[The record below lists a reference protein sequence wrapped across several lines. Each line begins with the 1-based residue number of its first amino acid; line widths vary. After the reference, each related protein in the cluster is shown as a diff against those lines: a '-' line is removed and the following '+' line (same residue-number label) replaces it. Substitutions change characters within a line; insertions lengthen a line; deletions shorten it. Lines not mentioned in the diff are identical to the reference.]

1 MLTITKYITLANYWD
16 IACDRIFA
24 YYKKRENVRYEYMK
38 MIQCELG
45 SKVLDRITVDELEEW
60 KTKLRKDGISNEQIA
75 TAIGVLRKL
84 FHEAKKD
91 RLIDINPMDKFKGYP
106 TVHRPLFQLTD
117 EQERKLI
124 QAAKKKDNPELF
136 LLMISTGI
144 QWQELAAVRR
154 ESLLK
159 RIGALELT
167 HKLIREKGL
176 VELPSKSVRMI
187 PLSTESRELFRLALI
202 RQDNKDRQM
211 KKNPQGLVF
220 TSPKN
225 KFLGQCF
232 GKQWREICQET
243 GLYHL
248 KPVDISYSYGIRA
261 IRAGA
266 NPKTLMRYQGYLKED
281 ILDRYYSALDGL
293 TEAEK
298 AYGDYYEKIMRD
310 GDEA

>member
-1 MLTITKYITLANYWD
+1 MLTVTKYITLANYWD
-16 IACDRIFA
+16 IVCDRIFA
-24 YYKKRENVRYEYMK
+24 YYKKYENVRYEYTK
-38 MIQCELG
+38 MIQSELG
-45 SKVLDRITVDELEEW
+45 NKVLDRITIDELEEW
-60 KTKLRKDGISNEQIA
+60 KVTLRENGCSNELIASAIGILRKI
-75 TAIGVLRKL
+75 

-91 RLIDINPMDKFKGYP
+91 RLIDVNPMNELKGYP

-154 ESLLK
+154 ISLLK
-159 RIGALELT
+159 RAGALELT
-167 HKLIREKGL
+167 HRLLRDKGL
-176 VELPSKSVRMI
+176 MELPSKSVRMI
-187 PLSTESRELFRLALI
+187 PLSVESRELFRLALL
-202 RQDNKDRQM
+202 RQDDKDRQM
-211 KKNPQGLVF
+211 AKNPQGLVF
-220 TSPKN
+220 TSLKN
-225 KFLGQCF
+225 KHLGQYF

-243 GLYHL
+243 GLHHL
-248 KPVDISYSYGIRA
+248 KPIDLSYSYGIRA

-266 NPKTLMRYQGYLKED
+266 NPKTLMRYQGYMRED

-298 AYGDYYEKIMRD
+298 AYGDYYEKIMSD

>member
-1 MLTITKYITLANYWD
+1 
-16 IACDRIFA
+16 
-24 YYKKRENVRYEYMK
+24 

-45 SKVLDRITVDELEEW
+45 SKVLDRITIEELEEW

-75 TAIGVLRKL
+75 TAIGILRKL

-91 RLIDINPMDKFKGYP
+91 RLIDVNPMNEFKGYP

-117 EQERKLI
+117 EQERKFI
-124 QAAKKKDNPELF
+124 QAAKKKENPELF
-136 LLMISTGI
+136 LLMLSTGI
-144 QWQELAAVRR
+144 QWKELAAVRR

-159 RIGALELT
+159 HIGELELT
-167 HKLIREKGL
+167 HTLAREKGL
-176 VELPSKSVRMI
+176 RESPSKSVRMI
-187 PLSTESRELFRLALI
+187 PLSVESRELFRLALI
-202 RQDNKDRQM
+202 RQDNKDRQIR
-211 KKNPQGLVF
+211 KNPQGLVF
-220 TSPKN
+220 TTPRN
-225 KFLGQCF
+225 KPLGPSF

-248 KPVDISYSYGIRA
+248 KPIDLSYSYGIRA

-281 ILDRYYSALDGL
+281 ILDRYYSALGGL

-298 AYGDYYEKIMRD
+298 AYGDYYEKIMKD
-310 GDEA
+310 GDEE